1 MKHFH
6 LVWSNLK
13 RKKIRTTLTFL
24 SIFIAFVLYGYMASV
39 KQALSFGVEVAG
51 ADRLVVRHKVSIIQM
66 LPESYEARIE
76 QLDGVADA
84 THLTWFGGVY
94 QRPSNFFGQFPVNP
108 DEYLAMYPEFLL
120 PDDQM
125 QAWRETRTGA
135 VVGRGIADRYGF
147 EIGDRVPLQATIWS
161 KRDGGRTWE
170 FDIVGIYDGAEKGV
184 DDMQFL
190 FRYDYFD
197 EARVEGARGQVGWYI
212 VQVADPGRAAEVAS
226 AIDNAFANSP
236 AETKAET
243 EGAFVQGFANQLANI
258 GTITL
263 AVLTAVFFT
272 ILLVAGNT
280 MSQAVRERLNEIGV
294 LKAVGYTHRQV
305 LAMVLSE
312 SCLLA
317 VTGGLAGLG
326 VSWYLTSQGDPT
338 GGALPLFFFPT
349 RDLIIGVMLTVALG
363 VAAGL
368 LPAMQAWHVRVADA
382 LRRK

>member
-135 VVGRGIADRYGF
+135 MVGRGIADRYGF

-184 DDMQFL
+184 DDTQFL

>member
-135 VVGRGIADRYGF
+135 MVGRGIADRYGF

-184 DDMQFL
+184 DDTQFL

-243 EGAFVQGFANQLANI
+243 EGAFV
-258 GTITL
+258 
-263 AVLTAVFFT
+263 
-272 ILLVAGNT
+272 
-280 MSQAVRERLNEIGV
+280 
-294 LKAVGYTHRQV
+294 
-305 LAMVLSE
+305 
-312 SCLLA
+312 
-317 VTGGLAGLG
+317 
-326 VSWYLTSQGDPT
+326 
-338 GGALPLFFFPT
+338 
-349 RDLIIGVMLTVALG
+349 
-363 VAAGL
+363 
-368 LPAMQAWHVRVADA
+368 
-382 LRRK
+382 

>member
-184 DDMQFL
+184 DDTQFL

-258 GTITL
+258 GMITL

-368 LPAMQAWHVRVADA
+368 LPAMQAWHVRVTDA

>member
-1 MKHFH
+1 M
-6 LVWSNLK
+6 
-13 RKKIRTTLTFL
+13 
-24 SIFIAFVLYGYMASV
+24 
-39 KQALSFGVEVAG
+39 
-51 ADRLVVRHKVSIIQM
+51 
-66 LPESYEARIE
+66 
-76 QLDGVADA
+76 
-84 THLTWFGGVY
+84 
-94 QRPSNFFGQFPVNP
+94 
-108 DEYLAMYPEFLL
+108 
-120 PDDQM
+120 
-125 QAWRETRTGA
+125 
-135 VVGRGIADRYGF
+135 
-147 EIGDRVPLQATIWS
+147 
-161 KRDGGRTWE
+161 
-170 FDIVGIYDGAEKGV
+170 
-184 DDMQFL
+184 
-190 FRYDYFD
+190 
-197 EARVEGARGQVGWYI
+197 
-212 VQVADPGRAAEVAS
+212 AS

-363 VAAGL
+363 VVAGL

>member
-13 RKKIRTTLTFL
+13 HKKIRTTLTFL

-184 DDMQFL
+184 DDTQFL

-258 GTITL
+258 GMITL

-368 LPAMQAWHVRVADA
+368 LPAMQAWHVRVTDA